1 MAMAKKCDRCGKLYE
16 HYPKSN
22 KSQSNAISVTL
33 RKIQRDDLGGIANTI
48 QNSVIDLCQECMD
61 EFEKFMKNHPLE
73 SRGKNFMT
81 KGGSSD
87 EK

>member
-16 HYPKSN
+16 YYPTGKLIGN
-22 KSQSNAISVTL
+22 NAIRRL
-33 RKIQRDDLGGIANTI
+33 CKNEYGGIIFQDNT
-48 QNSVIDLCQECMD
+48 IDLCEKCMSEFD
-61 EFEKFMKNHPLE
+61 E
-73 SRGKNFMT
+73 FMT

>member
-16 HYPKSN
+16 HYPKGKLIGN
-22 KSQSNAISVTL
+22 NAIRTL
-33 RKIQRDDLGGIANTI
+33 FKTEYGDLSIPDKT
-48 QNSVIDLCQECMD
+48 IDLCQECMS
-61 EFEKFMKNHPLE
+61 EFDKFM
-73 SRGKNFMT
+73 M

>member
-33 RKIQRDDLGGIANTI
+33 RKIQRDDLGGTMNAYNEWMM
-48 QNSVIDLCQECMD
+48 DLCQECMS
-61 EFEKFMKNHPLE
+61 EFDK
-73 SRGKNFMT
+73 FMT
-81 KGGSSD
+81 KGKSSD